1 MWLVSWFGCHGDGDV
16 TPPCASLLMPDAPSP
31 LTITVLLCMA
41 CARPLSRRLTM
52 ADVDPAHPLCQ
63 LCKAAKEYDADI
75 QPGRTIHIVE

>member
-1 MWLVSWFGCHGDGDV
+1 
-16 TPPCASLLMPDAPSP
+16 
-31 LTITVLLCMA
+31 MA

-75 QPGRTIHIVE
+75 DIPPGRTIHNVVQNGFCFKICAARTSC